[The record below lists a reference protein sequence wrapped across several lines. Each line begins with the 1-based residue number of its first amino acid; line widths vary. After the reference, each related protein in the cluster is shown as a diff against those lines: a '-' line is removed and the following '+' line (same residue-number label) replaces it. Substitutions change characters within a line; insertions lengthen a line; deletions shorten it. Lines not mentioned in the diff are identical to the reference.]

1 MSDRFGTDGIRGVV
15 NESLTSRTAFA
26 LGNALC
32 RLYAKPTV
40 FIARDNRVSS
50 DMLMLAIAAG
60 VTVGGG
66 NVLDGGVLPTAA
78 CAYLTKRHAADCG
91 VMISAS
97 HNPPE
102 FNGIKVFDGAG
113 CKFDEKL
120 ERRLE
125 KYFIDRLFAPSLSV
139 GRYEYVHEA
148 GEEYLRHLGGACS
161 RGLEGLHFVLDC
173 ANGAA
178 SAFAP
183 AAFER
188 LGAKVTAC
196 NIKTDGL
203 SVNDNCGALYPEH
216 LSELVARLRAD
227 AGFCYDGDADRLI
240 AVDEKGNV
248 VDGDRIICIFADKLK
263 KQGKLTGGLA
273 VGTVHTNTGAEVW
286 LAARGITLARTD
298 IGDKYVA
305 EYMRAHGAAV
315 GGEQSGH
322 VILSEYATTGDGILT
337 SLKLAEFLTD
347 TPLSALSDIRLYPQY
362 NVSVRVKDKV
372 RVLGDEGVSNVVRE
386 CANRLNK
393 GRLVVRAS
401 GTEPVIRIFAEA
413 ENLQDAKGAAERV
426 RRAIAQ
432 LKE

>member
-216 LSELVARLRAD
+216 L
-227 AGFCYDGDADRLI
+227 
-240 AVDEKGNV
+240 
-248 VDGDRIICIFADKLK
+248 
-263 KQGKLTGGLA
+263 
-273 VGTVHTNTGAEVW
+273 
-286 LAARGITLARTD
+286 
-298 IGDKYVA
+298 
-305 EYMRAHGAAV
+305 
-315 GGEQSGH
+315 
-322 VILSEYATTGDGILT
+322 
-337 SLKLAEFLTD
+337 
-347 TPLSALSDIRLYPQY
+347 
-362 NVSVRVKDKV
+362 
-372 RVLGDEGVSNVVRE
+372 
-386 CANRLNK
+386 
-393 GRLVVRAS
+393 
-401 GTEPVIRIFAEA
+401 
-413 ENLQDAKGAAERV
+413 
-426 RRAIAQ
+426 
-432 LKE
+432 